1 MCCGQKRVELR
12 NGLTTRTTQSIP
24 QRVLGSTQAPTS
36 RPQSHVQPRQQ
47 TVQRHTPGLSSR
59 QIPPITTVQTRS
71 NPSAQVTLR
80 YLGQSPIR
88 VQGPQTGRYYEVAST
103 LPVRAV
109 DARDATS
116 LLNTRFFRRA

>member
-12 NGLTTRTTQSIP
+12 NGVTTRTTQSIP
-24 QRVLGSTQAPTS
+24 QSAPGSTPIQIS

-47 TVQRHTPGLSSR
+47 TVQRYTSGLIPR
-59 QIPPITTVQTRS
+59 QSPPITTAETRS
-71 NPSAQVTLR
+71 NFNTQVTLR

-88 VQGPQTGRYYEVAST
+88 VQGSQTGRYYEFTST

-109 DARDATS
+109 YARDATS